1 MSQHANYSIKVD
13 QFEGPFDLLLFF
25 IERDEMDIYGLALLT
40 EEDKKFF
47 DNLTEDDFPL
57 THDVGFNQSIEYTKL
72 DRFHSCYRWNSI
84 LPSQYETLKRFISEE
99 YGHFFYPDLEE
110 DDNYDS

>member
-1 MSQHANYSIKVD
+1 MNYYLVKYESD
-13 QFEGPFDLLLFF
+13 W
-25 IERDEMDIYGLALLT
+25 RDEMDIYGLALLT

-57 THDVGFNQSIEYTKL
+57 THNVGFNQSIEYTKL

-110 DDNYDS
+110 DGNYDS